1 MSEQQQ
7 QLGGKLRKWGEHF
20 LEPNGEPIRKL
31 VGHPPRGDIL
41 TQLEQLN
48 ASLRELVGQQI
59 PPHDGDHVR
68 KSVGKVN

>member
-1 MSEQQQ
+1 MSEQPQ
-7 QLGGKLRKWGEHF
+7 QLSGKLRKWGEHF
-20 LEPNGEPIRKL
+20 LEPDGETIRKV

-48 ASLRELVGQQI
+48 ASLRDLVGPQI
-59 PPHDGDHVR
+59 LPHDGDPVR